1 LYDETLSSPQKLVF
15 PGRRKQLR
23 IALTVSEEA
32 AEEEGFICEGTI
44 IAGQIAEFTHCTL
57 IDDR

>member
-1 LYDETLSSPQKLVF
+1 M
-15 PGRRKQLR
+15 R
-23 IALTVSEEA
+23 IALTVSEEAAEEA